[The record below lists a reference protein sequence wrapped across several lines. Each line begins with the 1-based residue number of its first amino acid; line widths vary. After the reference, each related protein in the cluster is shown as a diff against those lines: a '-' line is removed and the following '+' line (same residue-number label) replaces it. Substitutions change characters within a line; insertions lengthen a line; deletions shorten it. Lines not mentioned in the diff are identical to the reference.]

1 MPDDNAI
8 RLKEASQEPTI
19 ELSACPTL
27 NERTNADPTPEPP
40 DVPPRARDFGFV
52 PIPESRRYHPERT
65 FHFTLALNIIF
76 GFAST
81 ATVANLYYCQPL
93 LVEFA
98 QSFHVSEATV
108 SSIPTIT
115 QAGYATGLLLI
126 SPLGDLVRRRGL
138 LLLVL
143 SASTLV
149 AMGIALSHN
158 LVSVQALSFFLG
170 VTSVTPQ
177 ILIPFAGDLAPPERR
192 GTAISIVLSGL
203 LLGIIFGRAIGGVIG
218 DATSSWKN
226 VYWIAVGLQALALVV
241 LWWVLPDWP
250 SKVEALPKTKEGE
263 VEQKRP
269 TYFTILW
276 TMAKLAVTEPI
287 LIQGCLINLMNQVVF
302 SSFWVTLTFLLA
314 GSPFNYSTLKIG
326 LFGLVG
332 ALGVFT
338 APFVGH
344 LIDGLVLWVGIL
356 VGVLAGLVSQIV
368 LVAAAGLNIGPIII
382 GCFVVLSI
390 LFQLMQVSIAAR
402 IYEIDP
408 ALRARLNAVFVI
420 SVRGQVIGS
429 ALGSHIYLSAGW
441 RANYGASIA
450 FCGAM
455 LLVLLARGPHC
466 ERHTWFG
473 WQGGGRLT
481 KDKPRPA
488 ADIEQDGEKR
498 ASLSVEK
505 A

>member
-1 MPDDNAI
+1 MSSSPSYAVQDGLTGGEDAVV
-8 RLKEASQEPTI
+8 LKEASLEF
-19 ELSACPTL
+19 
-27 NERTNADPTPEPP
+27 
-40 DVPPRARDFGFV
+40 ARDF
-52 PIPESRRYHPERT
+52 
-65 FHFTLALNIIF
+65 N
-76 GFAST
+76 
-81 ATVANLYYCQPL
+81 
-93 LVEFA
+93 
-98 QSFHVSEATV
+98 VSEAAV

-115 QAGYATGLLLI
+115 QGGYATGLLLI

-149 AMGIALSHN
+149 AMGMALSRN
-158 LVSVQALSFFLG
+158 LVSVQVLSYFLG
-170 VTSVTPQ
+170 VASVTPQ
-177 ILIPFAGDLAPPERR
+177 VLIPFAGDLAPPERR
-192 GTAISIVLSGL
+192 GRAISIVFSGL

-218 DATSSWKN
+218 DASGSWKN
-226 VYWIAVGLQALALVV
+226 VYWIAVGLQGIALAV
-241 LWWVLPDWP
+241 LWWILPDWP
-250 SKVEALPKTKEGE
+250 SKVEALRKTKEGE
-263 VEQKRP
+263 LEQKRP

-276 TMAKLAVTEPI
+276 TMVKLAVTEPI

-356 VGVLAGLVSQIV
+356 IGVLCGLASQIV
-368 LVAAAGLNIGPIII
+368 LVAGAGLNIAPIII
-382 GCFVVLSI
+382 GCFGLDFA
-390 LFQLMQVSIAAR
+390 LQLMQVSIAAK

-420 SVRGQVIGS
+420 SGFIGQVIGS

-441 RANYGASIA
+441 RANFGASAA

-455 LLVLLARGPHC
+455 ILVLLARGPHC
-466 ERHTWFG
+466 ERYTWFG
-473 WQGGGRLT
+473 WQGGGRLM
-481 KDKPRPA
+481 KEKPGPA
-488 ADIEQDGEKR
+488 VDLEQEGEKR
-498 ASLSVEK
+498 AS
-505 A
+505 